1 MAQLSP
7 LTSSHQIKK
16 SMISHRL
23 SREAD
28 TAVTDSGRT
37 QGDGEQQHDEEY
49 DVLVARKAFEL
60 FERRGG
66 DHGHDV
72 DDWLEAERLVKGETF

>member
-1 MAQLSP
+1 MAQSSP
-7 LTSSHQIKK
+7 QTSMH
-16 SMISHRL
+16 HRL

-28 TAVTDSGRT
+28 TSVADSGRT

-49 DVLVARKAFEL
+49 YVLVARKAFEL

-72 DDWLEAERLVKGETF
+72 DDWLEAERLVKEEMF